1 MRDLPQSLKKIQARR
16 GVRISL
22 GGLALLLLPFLLD
35 FLFPFP
41 WAALNRPPALIVE
54 DRTGEPLRFFLP
66 PDDRWRFPIRLSEL
80 PPELPKALVASEDR
94 RFWSHPGADFLAIF
108 RAAGANLRAGEVVSG
123 ASTIPMQIARMAN
136 PRRRTFW
143 AKMIE
148 AMRAVQ
154 LTAHVSKRRQ
164 LELYLNLTP
173 YGGNLEG
180 VGAAAWFYFGK
191 PASQL
196 SLGEIA
202 LLTALPR
209 SPSRYDPTLHPA
221 QAQRARDRV
230 LRQLAERG
238 AFSKRDITE
247 ALRQPLPTK
256 KRRAPFS
263 APQFAER
270 IARLSP
276 GRSRVTTS
284 IDSAVQRTAEEL
296 VTRRIAELRPLGIG
310 NASVVVIE
318 LEEPHERARR
328 SLRALVG
335 SAGYG
340 ETAYQGQ
347 IDGSA
352 AHRSPGS
359 TLKPFLYAMAF
370 DDGRVLPESYLLDIP
385 TDFGGYVAENYDDVY
400 RGRSTVRD
408 ALVHSLNACAVR
420 LLSEVGLERFHKRL
434 LAGGLKTLDRPT
446 ATYGLPLILGAG
458 EVTLLDLVNLYATLG
473 QGGLHRPV
481 EMIVPSESALRA
493 RGPESPPLRLF
504 SAESSALT
512 TTILT
517 DLKRPDLPES
527 WQLAT
532 GVPAVA
538 WKTGTSY
545 GHRDAWAVGFSG
557 RYAIGVWVGNF
568 DGSPRQGIS
577 GSEHAAP
584 LLFDLFRAID
594 RGGSAPNIPRGL
606 RIEPIEL
613 CALSRELPTPDC
625 PTRIETVYLPGRTKL
640 TACPIHR
647 RAFVDAKTGDL
658 LGGDC
663 LNRPHRSVVLEVF
676 PPELVAWWQAQGMG
690 VPAIPQPSPDCASLP
705 GREPPK
711 VVSPDPFTP
720 YRLRRDAPA
729 SDQRIPLIARVGAG
743 ASRIW
748 WYQNGILVAS
758 GAPGEKLFLE
768 AVPGQHRLVVT
779 DDLGRSDG
787 VGYRVE

>member
-1 MRDLPQSLKKIQARR
+1 MLQLQLKKLFARR
-16 GVRISL
+16 GIRIAL
-22 GGLALLLLPFLLD
+22 GVLAILLLPFLLD
-35 FLFPFP
+35 LLFPFS
-41 WAALNRPPALIVE
+41 WAALDRPPALIVE
-54 DRTGEPLRFFLP
+54 DRAGVPLRFFLP
-66 PDDRWRFPIRLSEL
+66 ADDHWRFPVRLSEL

-94 RFWSHPGADFLAIF
+94 RFWSHPGVDLLAIF
-108 RAAGANLRAGEVVSG
+108 RAAGANWKAGEVVSG
-123 ASTIPMQIARMAN
+123 ASTIPMQIARMAS
-136 PRRRTFW
+136 PRRRTLW

-148 AMRAVQ
+148 AVRALQ

-180 VGAAAWFYFGK
+180 VGAAAWFYYGK

-209 SPSRYDPTLHPA
+209 SPSRYDPTTHPA
-221 QAQRARDRV
+221 EARQARDRV
-230 LRQLAERG
+230 LHQLAERG
-238 AFSKRDITE
+238 AFSRAAITE

-256 KRRAPFS
+256 KRKAPFS

-270 IARLSP
+270 IARLSA
-276 GRSRVTTS
+276 GRTRVTTS
-284 IDSAVQRTAEEL
+284 LDAAVQRSAEEL
-296 VTRRIAELRPLGIG
+296 VKRRIAELRPLGIG
-310 NASVVVIE
+310 NAATVVIE
-318 LEEPHERARR
+318 MEEPHSSGRR

-340 ETAYQGQ
+340 ETAFQGQ
-347 IDGSA
+347 VDGTA
-352 AHRSPGS
+352 ARRSPGS

-370 DDGRVLPESYLLDIP
+370 DDGRVVPESYLLDIP

-420 LLSEVGLERFHKRL
+420 LLSEVGLDRFHKL
-434 LAGGLKTLDRPT
+434 VLAGGLTTLDRPT

-473 QGGLHRPV
+473 EGGLHRPV
-481 EMIVPSESALRA
+481 EMIVPTDAARRTRGSEPPPA
-493 RGPESPPLRLF
+493 RLL
-504 SAESSALT
+504 SAEAAALT
-512 TTILT
+512 TEILT

-568 DGSPRQGIS
+568 DGTPRQGIS

-594 RGGSAPNIPRGL
+594 RQGSAPQIPRGL

-613 CALSRELPTPDC
+613 CAVSRQLPTPDC
-625 PTRIETVYLPGRTKL
+625 PTRIQTVYLPGKTKL
-640 TACPIHR
+640 TACPVHR

-663 LNRPHRSVVLEVF
+663 LNRPYRSVVLEFF
-676 PPELVAWWQAQGMG
+676 PPELVAWWRAQGMATPG
-690 VPAIPQPSPDCASLP
+690 IPQPSPGCASLP
-705 GREPPK
+705 GREPPRI
-711 VVSPDPFTP
+711 VSPDPSTP
-720 YRLRRDAPA
+720 YRMRRDAPA

-758 GAPGEKLFLE
+758 GSPGEKLFLT
-768 AVPGQHRLVVT
+768 AVPGEHRLVVT